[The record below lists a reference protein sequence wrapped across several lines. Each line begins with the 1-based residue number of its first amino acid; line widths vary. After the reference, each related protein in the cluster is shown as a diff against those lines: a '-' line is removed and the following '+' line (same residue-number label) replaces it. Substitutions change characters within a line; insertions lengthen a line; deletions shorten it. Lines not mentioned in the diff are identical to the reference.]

1 MKVRIGWTQNGYV
14 DAVSHSADVD
24 GGEFGTCCRRGLFSA
39 GNRRLNIVDS
49 PLPSFSTR

>member
-24 GGEFGTCCRRGLFSA
+24 GGEFRHLLSPRSFQRR
-39 GNRRLNIVDS
+39 
-49 PLPSFSTR
+49 